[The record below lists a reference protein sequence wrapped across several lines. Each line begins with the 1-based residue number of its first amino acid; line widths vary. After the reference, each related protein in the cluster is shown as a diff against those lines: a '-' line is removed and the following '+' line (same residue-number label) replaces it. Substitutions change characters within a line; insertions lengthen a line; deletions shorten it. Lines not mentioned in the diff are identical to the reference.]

1 MVEAGLDKVRVSPRM
16 VYADASR
23 PDLVDGFTRRTFTAM
38 IEGTRESAIAAGLIE
53 PESFDAG
60 VQALHRTT
68 EADGVFCYTFFKG
81 VGEKGRRG

>member
-1 MVEAGLDKVRVSPRM
+1 M
-16 VYADASR
+16 VYVDSSR

-38 IEGTRESAIAAGLIE
+38 IEGAREPAIAAGLIE

-60 VQALHRTT
+60 VQDLHRTT

-81 VGEKGRRG
+81 VGESPCPVNPRMASRPSGR